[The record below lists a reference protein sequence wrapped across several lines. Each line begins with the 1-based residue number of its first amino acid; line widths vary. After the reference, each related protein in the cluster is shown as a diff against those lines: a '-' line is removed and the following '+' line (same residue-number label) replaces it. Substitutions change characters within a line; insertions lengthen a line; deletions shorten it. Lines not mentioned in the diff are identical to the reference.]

1 MLRFNLLWIGKTR
14 DAWLKQGIDH
24 YIRRIERYQQVNI
37 IELKDKGRKNRL
49 PAERLVIQEAEDIK
63 KSIPKGNVHII
74 ALDAKGKSLSSTGFA
89 RMITSLEQNGTR
101 DILWITG
108 GAYGLDSSIL
118 QMAHTILSLSRLTF
132 THDMTRLILTEQLYR
147 ACTIRN
153 GEKYHH

>member
-14 DAWLKQGIDH
+14 DAWLRQGIDH
-24 YIRRIERYQQVNI
+24 YIKRIERYHQVNI
-37 IELKDKGRKNRL
+37 IELKDKGRNNRL
-49 PAERLVIQEAEDIK
+49 PADRLVRQEAEDIK

-74 ALDAKGKSLSSTGFA
+74 ALDVNGKSLSSTGLA
-89 RMITSLEQNGTR
+89 GMITSLEQNGIR

-108 GAYGLDSSIL
+108 GAYGLDRSIV
-118 QMAHTILSLSRLTF
+118 QMADTVLSLSRLTF
-132 THDMTRLILTEQLYR
+132 THDMTRLILSEQLYR